1 MYYDYLQREMEP
13 TRWTERRQGDG
24 DGLIE
29 SVGAWEHSFGDIDRC
44 GNSQHRRAL
53 PSTCLSAHVDG
64 KTSGKLH
71 GYSGNFKYT
80 QGHLGPLK

>member
-29 SVGAWEHSFGDIDRC
+29 SVGA
-44 GNSQHRRAL
+44 
-53 PSTCLSAHVDG
+53 
-64 KTSGKLH
+64 
-71 GYSGNFKYT
+71 
-80 QGHLGPLK
+80 